1 MTAKL
6 KAALIRCLVAISL
19 AFGLPLPS
27 HAQENPLTLEQ
38 VLEVARRR
46 APTILAARARIEEE
60 QGRLRG
66 ASILV
71 QQNPSLET
79 AVGPRISDR
88 GRFSDAEVTASQ
100 DFELGGRRRARMAG
114 AQAGVERETATAEEV
129 ARRLFREVAVSFL
142 EALAARERQFLL
154 AATDQVAAGFLS
166 IAERRYQ
173 AGDIP
178 ILEVNLARSSAARAR
193 SGLRIADADFALA
206 MGTLRVLLGLAPGE
220 SLTIRG
226 ALRDRPSFDLEA
238 LLTRAQT
245 ERPDLRSLAA
255 ELRQAEADV
264 RLGEGFRWPD
274 LGVSTHYQR
283 EEGANVFQ
291 GGLKITLPVFSRGQE
306 LRATGNARGT
316 RLRLEMEAL
325 RSTIQQEIRT
335 ALESYQR
342 RTEAADELEHNALPS
357 LAENETLA
365 QRGYEEGE
373 IGLAEL
379 LLIRREIL
387 ETRRAYVDILLETR
401 LTAIEVEFRAG
412 VLQ

>member
-1 MTAKL
+1 
-6 KAALIRCLVAISL
+6 
-19 AFGLPLPS
+19 
-27 HAQENPLTLEQ
+27 
-38 VLEVARRR
+38 
-46 APTILAARARIEEE
+46 
-60 QGRLRG
+60 
-66 ASILV
+66 
-71 QQNPSLET
+71 
-79 AVGPRISDR
+79 
-88 GRFSDAEVTASQ
+88 
-100 DFELGGRRRARMAG
+100 
-114 AQAGVERETATAEEV
+114 VERETASAEEMTQ
-129 ARRLFREVAVSFL
+129 RLLREVAASFL

-154 AATDQVAAGFLS
+154 AANNQVAAEFLG

-178 ILEVNLARSSAARAR
+178 ILEVNLARTSTARAR

-206 MGTLRVLLGLAPGE
+206 MGALRVLLGVAPGE

-226 ALRDRPSFDLEA
+226 DLRDRPDYDSDA
-238 LLTRAQT
+238 LLARAQAA
-245 ERPDLRSLAA
+245 RADLRALAA

-274 LGVSTHYQR
+274 LGVSTLYQR
-283 EEGANVFQ
+283 EEGANVVQ
-291 GGLKITLPVFSRGQE
+291 GGLKITLPIFSRGQE

-316 RLRLEMEAL
+316 RLRLELEAL

-342 RTEAADELEHNALPS
+342 KIEAANELEQSALPN
-357 LAENETLA
+357 LGENETLA

-373 IGLAEL
+373 LGLAEL

-387 ETRRAYVDILLETR
+387 ETRLAYVDILLETR

-412 VLQ
+412 VLP